1 MFIEITTMGPRHKPG
16 IHSLIEAIN
25 QSDQLAYSLTDE
37 WLDYIIQ
44 HASQGV
50 FVALR
55 GDQLIGLGTCM
66 INEVDKA
73 HGVINII
80 IHPQYR
86 KRGAGSKLYQTII
99 NFAKENNIKILEA
112 YIKERLH
119 NTVNFAEKRGF
130 LANAYAWEMRLDIK
144 ENLANLP
151 GEKPEGLTFRQATLE
166 DNDPYAMIISQTF
179 GDVLG
184 SGVLEELLQDP
195 SVQVFIL
202 EKNGQAIGSTTI
214 QLKTNLSLG
223 YIYDVAILK
232 PYRGQG
238 FGTYMLNQSIKV
250 LDSQQIDTATLVV
263 TGQNKG
269 ALALYKKLGFE
280 EKDVD
285 ILGTLPI

>member
-1 MFIEITTMGPRHKPG
+1 MLIEISTIEPKHKPG
-16 IHSLIEAIN
+16 IHNLLEAIN

-44 HASQGV
+44 NASQGV
-50 FVALR
+50 FIALR

-66 INEVDKA
+66 TNEIDET

-80 IHPQYR
+80 VHPGYR
-86 KRGAGSKLYQTII
+86 KRGTGSKLYQTII
-99 NFAKENNIKILEA
+99 KYAKENDIKVLEA

-130 LANAYAWEMRLDIK
+130 IANAYAWEMSLAIR
-144 ENLANLP
+144 EGLANLSAKNP
-151 GEKPEGLTFRQATLE
+151 KGLTFRQAKLE
-166 DNDPYAMIISQTF
+166 DNDCYAAIINQTF
-179 GDVLG
+179 GDSLG
-184 SGVLEELLQDP
+184 SGILEELLQDP

-202 EKNGQAIGSTTI
+202 EKDGQAIGSTTI

-250 LDSQQIDTATLVV
+250 LDSQQLDTATLVV